1 MSLFKGSGVALI
13 TPFKNDVIDDALFI
27 KLIEFH
33 IKHNTDALIIG
44 GTTGESATLSKEE
57 KLHIY
62 KLAVTTANKRIPII
76 ANTGTY
82 NTKESIEMSIKA
94 EKLGV
99 DGLLLV
105 TPYYNKPT
113 QRGLYA
119 HFKAISDAVSI
130 PVILYNVPSRTSVNL
145 EAKTTILLS
154 KIPNI
159 IAIKEASGNLTQV
172 KTIIEGVTKDFD
184 VYTGNDDLIYD
195 VLKLGGKGVISVVA
209 NILPFETHNLC
220 QQFETNEQK
229 AVEIQKHL
237 DIFNDVLYIES
248 NPVPVKTVFKLLG
261 IDVGSPR
268 LPLVDM
274 EDSNIVI
281 LKEAMKKA
289 NLKEIS
295 L

>member
-33 IKHNTDALIIG
+33 IKHKTDALIIG

-62 KLAVTTANKRIPII
+62 KLALETSNKRIPII

-82 NTKESIEMSIKA
+82 NTKESIELSIKA

-119 HFKAISDAVSI
+119 HFKAIADAVSI
-130 PVILYNVPSRTSVNL
+130 PVILYNVPGRTSVNL

-220 QQFETNEQK
+220 KQFETNEQK

-274 EDSNIVI
+274 EHSNIVI

>member
-1 MSLFKGSGVALI
+1 MSIFKGSGVALI
-13 TPFKNDVIDDALFI
+13 TPFKEDTIDDALFI

-33 IKHNTDALIIG
+33 IKNKTDALIIG

-62 KLAVTTANKRIPII
+62 KLAVLTAKKRIPII

-119 HFKAISDAVSI
+119 HFKAIADAVSI
-130 PVILYNVPSRTSVNL
+130 PVILYNVPGRTSVNL
-145 EAKTTILLS
+145 EAETTILLS
-154 KIPNI
+154 KVKNI
-159 IAIKEASGNLTQV
+159 VAIKEASGNLNQV
-172 KTIIEGVTKDFD
+172 KAIIDGVHSDFD

-209 NILPFETHNLC
+209 NILPLETHQLC
-220 QQFETNEQK
+220 ELFHTNIEK
-229 AVEIQKHL
+229 AQSIQKHL

-248 NPVPVKTVFKLLG
+248 NPVPVKTVFHLLG
-261 IDVGSPR
+261 INVGSPR
-268 LPLVDM
+268 LPLVNM
-274 EDSNIVI
+274 EEKHIKI
-281 LKEAMKKA
+281 LKDAMHLA
-289 NLKEIS
+289 RLKEIS

>member
-27 KLIEFH
+27 SLIEFH
-33 IKHNTDALIIG
+33 IKHSTDALIIG

-62 KLAVTTANKRIPII
+62 KLAVKTSNTRIPIV

-82 NTKESIEMSIKA
+82 NTKESIELSIKA
-94 EKLGV
+94 EQLGV

-113 QRGLYA
+113 QRGLFA
-119 HFKAISDAVSI
+119 HFKAIANAVSI

-145 EAKTTILLS
+145 EAETTILLS

-159 IAIKEASGNLTQV
+159 VAIKEASGNLTQV
-172 KTIIEGVTKDFD
+172 KTIIEGVTQDFD

-220 QQFETNEQK
+220 KQFETNEQK
-229 AVEIQKHL
+229 ALEIQKHL
-237 DIFNDVLYIES
+237 NIFNDVLYIES

-274 EDSNIVI
+274 EDSNISI
-281 LKEAMKKA
+281 LKEAMTKA

>member
-13 TPFKNDVIDDALFI
+13 TPFKHDVIDDLLFTS
-27 KLIEFH
+27 LIEFH

-62 KLAVTTANKRIPII
+62 KLAVETSNKRIPII

-82 NTKESIEMSIKA
+82 NTKESIELSIKA
-94 EKLGV
+94 EQLGV

-119 HFKAISDAVSI
+119 HFKAIADAVSI
-130 PVILYNVPSRTSVNL
+130 PVILYNVPGRTSVNL

-159 IAIKEASGNLTQV
+159 VAIKEASGNLTQV

-220 QQFETNEQK
+220 KQFETNEQK
-229 AVEIQKHL
+229 ALEIQKHL

>member
-1 MSLFKGSGVALI
+1 MSIFKGSGVALI
-13 TPFKNDVIDDALFI
+13 TPFKEDTIDDALFI

-33 IKHNTDALIIG
+33 IKNKTDALIIG

-62 KLAVTTANKRIPII
+62 KLAVLTAKKRIPII

-119 HFKAISDAVSI
+119 HFKAIADAVSI
-130 PVILYNVPSRTSVNL
+130 PVILYNVPGRTSVNL
-145 EAKTTILLS
+145 EAETTILLS
-154 KIPNI
+154 KVKNI
-159 IAIKEASGNLTQV
+159 VAIKEASGNLNQV
-172 KTIIEGVTKDFD
+172 KAIIDGVHSDFD

-209 NILPFETHNLC
+209 NILPLETHQLC
-220 QQFETNEQK
+220 ELFHTNIEK
-229 AVEIQKHL
+229 AQSIQKHL

-248 NPVPVKTVFKLLG
+248 NPVPVKTVFHLLG
-261 IDVGSPR
+261 INVGSPR
-268 LPLVDM
+268 LPLVSM
-274 EDSNIVI
+274 EEKHIKI
-281 LKEAMKKA
+281 LKDAMHLA
-289 NLKEIS
+289 RLKVIS

>member
-13 TPFKNDVIDDALFI
+13 TPFKNDVIDDLLFI
-27 KLIEFH
+27 SLIEFH

-62 KLAVTTANKRIPII
+62 KLAVKTSNKRIPII

-82 NTKESIEMSIKA
+82 NTKESIELSIKA
-94 EKLGV
+94 EQLGV

-113 QRGLYA
+113 QRGLFA
-119 HFKAISDAVSI
+119 HFKAIADAVSI
-130 PVILYNVPSRTSVNL
+130 PMILYNVPSRTSVNL

-159 IAIKEASGNLTQV
+159 VAIKEASGNLTQV
-172 KTIIEGVTKDFD
+172 KTIIEGVTQDFD

-209 NILPFETHNLC
+209 NLLPFETHNLC
-220 QQFETNEQK
+220 KQFETNEQK
-229 AVEIQKHL
+229 ALEIQKHL

-261 IDVGSPR
+261 IDVGTPR

-274 EDSNIVI
+274 ENSNIVI
-281 LKEAMKKA
+281 LKEAIKKA

>member
-27 KLIEFH
+27 SLIEFH
-33 IKHNTDALIIG
+33 IKHSTDALIIG

-62 KLAVTTANKRIPII
+62 KLAVKTSNTRIPIV

-82 NTKESIEMSIKA
+82 NTKESIELSIKA
-94 EKLGV
+94 EQLGV

-113 QRGLYA
+113 QRGLFA
-119 HFKAISDAVSI
+119 HFKAIANAVSI

-145 EAKTTILLS
+145 EAETTILLS
-154 KIPNI
+154 KVPNI
-159 IAIKEASGNLTQV
+159 VAIKEASGNLTQV
-172 KTIIEGVTKDFD
+172 KTIIEGVTQDFD

-220 QQFETNEQK
+220 KQFETNEQK
-229 AVEIQKHL
+229 ALEIQKHL
-237 DIFNDVLYIES
+237 NIFNDVLYIES

-274 EDSNIVI
+274 EDSNISI
-281 LKEAMKKA
+281 LKEAMTKA

>member
-1 MSLFKGSGVALI
+1 
-13 TPFKNDVIDDALFI
+13 
-27 KLIEFH
+27 
-33 IKHNTDALIIG
+33 
-44 GTTGESATLSKEE
+44 
-57 KLHIY
+57 LHIY

-82 NTKESIEMSIKA
+82 NTKESIELSIKA

-119 HFKAISDAVSI
+119 HFKAIADAVSI
-130 PVILYNVPSRTSVNL
+130 PVILYNVPGRTSVNL

-229 AVEIQKHL
+229 ASEIQKHL

>member
-82 NTKESIEMSIKA
+82 NTKESIELSIKA

-119 HFKAISDAVSI
+119 HFKAIAEAVTI
-130 PVILYNVPSRTSVNL
+130 PVILYNVPGRTSVNL

-159 IAIKEASGNLTQV
+159 IAIKEAAGNLTQV

-229 AVEIQKHL
+229 ASEIQKHL

>member
-1 MSLFKGSGVALI
+1 MSIFKGSGVALI
-13 TPFKNDVIDDALFI
+13 TPFKEDTIDDALFI

-33 IKHNTDALIIG
+33 IKNKTDALIIG

-62 KLAVTTANKRIPII
+62 KLAVLTAKKRIPII

-119 HFKAISDAVSI
+119 HFKAIADAVSI
-130 PVILYNVPSRTSVNL
+130 PVILYNVPGRTSVNL
-145 EAKTTILLS
+145 EAETTILLS
-154 KIPNI
+154 KVKNI
-159 IAIKEASGNLTQV
+159 VAIKEASGNLNQV
-172 KTIIEGVTKDFD
+172 KAIIDGVHSDFD

-209 NILPFETHNLC
+209 NILPLETHQLC
-220 QQFETNEQK
+220 ELFHTNIEK
-229 AVEIQKHL
+229 AQTIQKHL

-248 NPVPVKTVFKLLG
+248 NPVPVKTVFHLLG
-261 IDVGSPR
+261 INVGSPR
-268 LPLVDM
+268 LPLVSM
-274 EDSNIVI
+274 EEKHIKI
-281 LKEAMKKA
+281 LKDAMHLA
-289 NLKEIS
+289 RLKVIS